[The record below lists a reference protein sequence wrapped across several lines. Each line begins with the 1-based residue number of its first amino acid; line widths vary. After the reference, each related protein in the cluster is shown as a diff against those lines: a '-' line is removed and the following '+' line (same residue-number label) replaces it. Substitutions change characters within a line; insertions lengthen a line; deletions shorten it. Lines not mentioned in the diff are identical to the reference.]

1 MAPDG
6 TIIMGVPAAS
16 ISDDQKQQTE
26 FYDQTAITAMPVRQ
40 QTNTDR
46 DLNERE
52 EFTAEEVM
60 LRQDGTFG
68 VGGHQTTGQSQ
79 QIMDHHHHQ

>member
-6 TIIMGVPAAS
+6 TIIMGVPAS
-16 ISDDQKQQTE
+16 TSDDPKQRTD

-60 LRQDGTFG
+60 LR
-68 VGGHQTTGQSQ
+68 
-79 QIMDHHHHQ
+79 

>member
-1 MAPDG
+1 M
-6 TIIMGVPAAS
+6 TVLPA
-16 ISDDQKQQTE
+16 
-26 FYDQTAITAMPVRQ
+26 RQ
-40 QTNTDR
+40 QADTDK

-68 VGGHQTTGQSQ
+68 FEGHQSTG
-79 QIMDHHHHQ
+79 